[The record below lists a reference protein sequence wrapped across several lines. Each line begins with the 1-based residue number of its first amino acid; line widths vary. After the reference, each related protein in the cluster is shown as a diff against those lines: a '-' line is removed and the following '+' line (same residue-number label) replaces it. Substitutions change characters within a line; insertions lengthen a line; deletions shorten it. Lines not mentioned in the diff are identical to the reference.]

1 MNQPDRDWEDIA
13 HGRCDLGVCLYVA
26 DTGDND
32 EHREFISLY
41 RLAEPEGEGDRKVD
55 SERYR
60 MMLPDGARDIEAM
73 YVLPPEKIF
82 CVTKGRKPD

>member
-13 HGRCDLGVCLYVA
+13 HGRCDLGVSLYVA

-41 RLAEPEGEGDRKVD
+41 RLAEPEGEGDRKVN

-60 MMLPDGARDIEAM
+60 MMLPDGARDIEAI
-73 YVLPPEKIF
+73 YVLPPEQIF
-82 CVTKGRKPD
+82 FVTKGRKPD